1 MPREI
6 SLDEVRRVIAQGAQ
20 LVETLPASEYDEE
33 HLPGAISL
41 PLKELTS
48 ERASNLDAGRPV
60 VVYCWNDT

>member
-6 SLDEVRRVIAQGAQ
+6 SLEEVQRLVAQGVQ
-20 LVETLPASEYDEE
+20 LVEALPANEYDEE

-41 PLKELTS
+41 PLKELTA
-48 ERASNLDAGRPV
+48 ERASNLDADRPV

>member
-6 SLDEVRRVIAQGAQ
+6 ALDEVRRLIAQGVQ
-20 LVETLPASEYDEE
+20 LVEALPASEYDEE
-33 HLPGAISL
+33 HLPGAVSL

-48 ERASNLDAGRPV
+48 ERASHLDAGLPV